1 MLVGNLVLLDGA
13 VKCNIAG
20 ELKLTRQQ
28 YLYGSDIQLYGISI
42 HNMGLLA
49 EILSSNI
56 RAEIFRNLFGV
67 SQQSLHLREI
77 ERRTGFAVGTV
88 QQEIKK
94 LKRLDIITR
103 IKDGNRVYY
112 KANTDHP
119 LYPDIRN
126 LVLKTNGL
134 ADLFKE
140 ALASEAKIKIA
151 FVFGSIARQ
160 EEKAISDVDLLV
172 IGDIGLRKLTG
183 LLMDVSG
190 KLGREINPHR
200 LTESEFIKRKK
211 GKDHFLQQ
219 VLKSSKIFIVGNEDE
234 LSKMG

>member
-1 MLVGNLVLLDGA
+1 MYGN
-13 VKCNIAG
+13 
-20 ELKLTRQQ
+20 
-28 YLYGSDIQLYGISI
+28 DIQLYGISI
-42 HNMGLLA
+42 HTMSLLS

-94 LKRLDIITR
+94 LKRLDIITQ

-134 ADLFKE
+134 ADLLKDVLSAE
-140 ALASEAKIKIA
+140 TKIKIA
-151 FVFGSIARQ
+151 FVFGSVARQ

-200 LTESEFIKRKK
+200 FTESEFISRKK
-211 GKDHFLQQ
+211 EKDHFLQQ
-219 VLKSSKIFIVGNEDE
+219 VLKSHKIFIIGKEDE
-234 LSKMG
+234 LSTMG

>member
-1 MLVGNLVLLDGA
+1 
-13 VKCNIAG
+13 
-20 ELKLTRQQ
+20 
-28 YLYGSDIQLYGISI
+28 
-42 HNMGLLA
+42 MGLLA

-67 SQQSLHLREI
+67 EKQSLHLREI

-94 LKRLDIITR
+94 LLRLDIITR
-103 IKDGNRVYY
+103 IKDGNRSYY

-134 ADLFKE
+134 ADLLKT
-140 ALASEAKIKIA
+140 ALSAEAKIKIA
-151 FVFGSIARQ
+151 FVFGSFARK
-160 EEKAISDVDLLV
+160 EEKAVSDVDLMV
-172 IGDIGLRKLTG
+172 VGDIGLRKLTG
-183 LLMDVSG
+183 LLMDVSE
-190 KLGREINPHR
+190 KLGREINPYR

-211 GKDHFLQQ
+211 DKDHFLQE
-219 VLKSSKIFIVGNEDE
+219 VLESPKIFITGTEDE
-234 LSKMG
+234 LKRMG

>member
-1 MLVGNLVLLDGA
+1 
-13 VKCNIAG
+13 
-20 ELKLTRQQ
+20 
-28 YLYGSDIQLYGISI
+28 
-42 HNMGLLA
+42 MGLLA

-94 LKRLDIITR
+94 LLRLDIITQ

-112 KANTDHP
+112 KANTNHP

-126 LVLKTNGL
+126 LVIKTKGL
-134 ADLFKE
+134 ADLLKD
-140 ALASEAKIKIA
+140 ALSSETKIKIA
-151 FVFGSIARQ
+151 FVFGSVARQ
-160 EEKAISDVDLLV
+160 EEKAISDVDLMV
-172 IGDIGLRKLTG
+172 ISDIGLRRLTG
-183 LLMDVSG
+183 LLMDVSS
-190 KLGREINPHR
+190 KLGREINPHS
-200 LTESEFIKRKK
+200 LTEKEFIKRKK
-211 GKDHFLQQ
+211 EKDHFLQQ
-219 VLKSSKIFIVGNEDE
+219 VLKSPKIFIVGNEDE